1 MRPNRSVSHL
11 LAIAGLLIAAYQ
23 LAQSGQVQGH
33 LEVLEL
39 ESRIFG
45 NTRKL
50 RIWLPD
56 EYNHGDSQAS
66 HYPVLYLNDGQDLF
80 DADMAVYGSAE
91 WEVDET
97 LSSLVGDGTIEPI
110 VVVGIDN
117 AGRKGR
123 AREYLPY
130 PDEFLTPPEPSPL
143 GKLYASFLELEVLP
157 LVESK
162 YRVRSGRDSRTLGGS
177 SYGAL
182 IALHVAVTRPKLFGR
197 LLLESPSFYVD
208 DDHVLND
215 AAQSTLNIDRVYLG
229 VGTNE
234 LGLDDCG
241 EHPGN
246 SEAVEGVRRLSR
258 TLINGGMHS
267 DQLHVL
273 IEPCAVHSQSAWARR
288 LPAALRFLYGDE
300 SGQIASPEQ

>member
-1 MRPNRSVSHL
+1 MRPSRSVSYL
-11 LAIAGLLIAAYQ
+11 PVIAGLLIFVYQ

-33 LEVLEL
+33 LEELEL

-45 NTRKL
+45 NTRKV

-56 EYNHGDSQAS
+56 NYNDVDSQTS

-80 DADMAVYGSAE
+80 DADMTVYGTPE
-91 WEVDET
+91 WQVDET
-97 LSSLVGDGTIEPI
+97 LSSLIGDSAIEPI
-110 VVVGIDN
+110 IVVGIDS

-162 YRVRSGRDSRTLGGS
+162 YRVRSGRDYRTLGGS

-182 IALHVAVTRPKLFGR
+182 IALHVALSRPNLFGR

-215 AAQSTLNIDRVYLG
+215 AAQSTLSIDRVYLG

-241 EHPGN
+241 KHPGN
-246 SEAVEGVRRLSR
+246 SEAVEGVRRLSQI
-258 TLINGGMHS
+258 LISGGMRT
-267 DQLHVL
+267 DQLHVV

-300 SGQIASPEQ
+300 SGQVASSEQ

>member
-1 MRPNRSVSHL
+1 MSNLTV
-11 LAIAGLLIAAYQ
+11 IAGLLIAVYQ
-23 LAQSGQVQGH
+23 HAHSGQVQGH
-33 LEVLEL
+33 LEELEL

-45 NTRKL
+45 NTRKI

-56 EYNHGDSQAS
+56 NYNDGDSQTS

-80 DADMAVYGSAE
+80 DADTTVYGTPE
-91 WEVDET
+91 WQVDET
-97 LSSLVGDGTIEPI
+97 LSSLVGDNSIEPI
-110 VVVGIDN
+110 IVVGIDN
-117 AGRKGR
+117 AGRKDR

-130 PDEFLTPPEPSPL
+130 PDEFLTPPEPSPM

-162 YRVRSGRDSRTLGGS
+162 YRVRSGRDYRALGGS

-182 IALHVAVTRPKLFGR
+182 ITLYVAVSRPNLFGK

-208 DDHVLND
+208 DNRILID
-215 AAQSTLNIDRVYLG
+215 AAQSTPGIDRAYLG

-241 EHPGN
+241 KHPGN
-246 SEAVEGVRRLSR
+246 SAAVEGVRRLSQI
-258 TLINGGMHS
+258 LISKGMRN

-273 IEPCAVHSQSAWARR
+273 IEPCAVHSQSAWAKR
-288 LPAALRFLYGDE
+288 LPTALKFLYGDE
-300 SGQIASPEQ
+300 SSKIESSEQ